1 MTQAELN
8 AQASQ
13 HARAE
18 RSRMLDVMRK
28 LEDGLAAASTTRER
42 RWVERVYDAL
52 LELQDV
58 LKETRESADTKGSL
72 LDQLVDEYPRLHGRA
87 QRLRAEYDK
96 LQQLIQTLVQRIDRD
111 NVEAVRQQL
120 GSLLTKLRTAQA
132 QETELIFEAFHVD
145 IGVGD

>member
-1 MTQAELN
+1 MAQAELH

-13 HARAE
+13 QARVE
-18 RSRMLDVMRK
+18 RSRMLDVMRQ

-58 LKETRESADTKGSL
+58 LKETRQSAHADGSL
-72 LDQLVDEYPRLHGRA
+72 LDRLVDEYPRLHGRA

-96 LQQLIQTLVQRIDRD
+96 LQQLIQTLVQSIDSD
-111 NVEAVRQQL
+111 NVDTVRQQL
-120 GSLLTKLRTAQA
+120 GSLLTKLRTVQA

>member
-1 MTQAELN
+1 MAQAELH

-13 HARAE
+13 QAREE

-42 RWVERVYDAL
+42 RWVERVNDIL
-52 LELQDV
+52 LELRDV
-58 LKETRESADTKGSL
+58 LKETRESADARGSL

-96 LQQLIQTLVQRIDRD
+96 VQQLIQTLVQSIDSD
-111 NVEAVRQQL
+111 NVETVRQQL